1 MQLVGGKDK
10 HFILGHHNHN
20 LPYCLSDGSDTCWH
34 VSFPGN
40 YDIEWNII
48 FVDIFLPLPVLL
60 KTFEVWK
67 RWRTTNVTAVTLT
80 PRWLEMQ
87 CDREIS
93 IPIMSSLRIPLWRHP
108 CLLRRQCDKLAS
120 VGTLSLL
127 SVYPLRSFRE
137 AACAVREGVPWVDGG
152 CCVWNEERCS
162 LWREEGGR
170 GKVGVESPS
179 SITKGNVLEIKR
191 QERDF

>member
-1 MQLVGGKDK
+1 MYKDIKQLVHFVQLVGGKDK

-20 LPYCLSDGSDTCWH
+20 LPYCLSDDSDTCWH

-40 YDIEWNII
+40 YDIGWNII

-93 IPIMSSLRIPLWRHP
+93 IPIRSGLRIPLWRHP
-108 CLLRRQCDKLAS
+108 CLLRRQCDNKGELLWFPES
-120 VGTLSLL
+120 IVGYEDPTHT
-127 SVYPLRSFRE
+127 
-137 AACAVREGVPWVDGG
+137 
-152 CCVWNEERCS
+152 
-162 LWREEGGR
+162 
-170 GKVGVESPS
+170 ESPS
-179 SITKGNVLEIKR
+179 PHWPRLQVNPEALFENW
-191 QERDF
+191 FC